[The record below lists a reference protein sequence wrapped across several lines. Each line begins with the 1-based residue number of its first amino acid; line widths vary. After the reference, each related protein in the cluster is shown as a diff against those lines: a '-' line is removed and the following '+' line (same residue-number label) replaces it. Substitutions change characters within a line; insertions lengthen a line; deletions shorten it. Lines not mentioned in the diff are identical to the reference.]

1 MSRRKKELAG
11 YARVATEDKDGDGLL
26 VTVDDDDDDDDE
38 SSYWRGH
45 HSCWHR
51 LSLRW
56 LTPLFQIGRRRQIN
70 LDDLPGLESGW
81 IYFQS
86 LYLAPMLA
94 KTQAVRADQA
104 AAGRR
109 TAGLRGSLMFAL
121 CRVFWRDFAMAWT
134 CTTTVQACN
143 LTNPALMRAF
153 ISFMAT
159 PDAPLSEGLWLA
171 LALFLLVVVRQPIEN
186 FSFLIGGNLGAKQ
199 RAVVNALIFQKSL
212 RLSNEARQASSVGQI
227 VNLMSNDANR
237 FQQFAWF
244 AIDSWMVPLYLTIA
258 MAMLVNMLGVAALSG
273 IGVLVLSLFVN
284 GRMMIRL
291 RALRMTQLTQTDDR
305 VKQTNEAVLGI
316 RAVKLYT

>member
-1 MSRRKKELAG
+1 
-11 YARVATEDKDGDGLL
+11 
-26 VTVDDDDDDDDE
+26 
-38 SSYWRGH
+38 
-45 HSCWHR
+45 
-51 LSLRW
+51 
-56 LTPLFQIGRRRQIN
+56 
-70 LDDLPGLESGW
+70 
-81 IYFQS
+81 
-86 LYLAPMLA
+86 
-94 KTQAVRADQA
+94 
-104 AAGRR
+104 
-109 TAGLRGSLMFAL
+109 
-121 CRVFWRDFAMAWT
+121 
-134 CTTTVQACN
+134 
-143 LTNPALMRAF
+143 
-153 ISFMAT
+153 
-159 PDAPLSEGLWLA
+159 
-171 LALFLLVVVRQPIEN
+171 
-186 FSFLIGGNLGAKQ
+186 
-199 RAVVNALIFQKSL
+199 VNALIFQKSL